1 MTTRRLL
8 SIGAALILAGSA
20 VAACGG
26 GGDAKTTKSSGPA
39 DLSKVTLRVGDQKG
53 GARALLT
60 AAGELKDVKYK
71 ITWSQ
76 FTSGPPLLEAANA
89 GAIDVGAV
97 GNTPPIFAAAAG
109 SKITVVGA
117 GDQSAEAQ
125 AVLVPKTS
133 AIQKIQDLKG
143 KKIALAKGSSAH
155 ALFLSV
161 VQKAG
166 LKLSDVQPQYL
177 QPADAL
183 AAFSAGKVDAWVI
196 WDPFTAQAEAQ
207 TGARRLVSDA
217 GYTSN
222 YNFNVA
228 AKSALSDNGKVAAL
242 GDYLARYRRALT
254 WVNTHQDQWATT
266 WAQQIG
272 LSLPIAKVAVSR
284 RVTAWVPIDDKVI
297 TAEQQLADQFSNAK
311 VLPTKINFGDFVDT
325 RFNSAG
331 TQ

>member
-1 MTTRRLL
+1 MITRRLL
-8 SIGAALILAGSA
+8 SMGAALILAGSA
-20 VAACGG
+20 VAACGSG
-26 GGDAKTTKSSGPA
+26 GGTASADPS
-39 DLSKVTLRVGDQKG
+39 DLSKITLRVGDQKG
-53 GARALLT
+53 GSRALLT
-60 AAGELKDVKYK
+60 AAGLLKDVKYK
-71 ITWSQ
+71 ISWSQ

-117 GDQSAEAQ
+117 GDQSTEAQ
-125 AVLVPKTS
+125 AVLVPKNS
-133 AIQKIQDLKG
+133 PIQKIQDLKG

-161 VQKAG
+161 VEKAG
-166 LKLSDVQPQYL
+166 LTLSDVQPQYL

-196 WDPFTAQAEAQ
+196 WDPFAAQAEAQ

-228 AKSALSDNGKVAAL
+228 AKSSLSNSGKVAAL
-242 GDYLARYRRALT
+242 RDYLSRYRQALT
-254 WVNTHQDQWATT
+254 WANTHQDGWAST
-266 WAQQIG
+266 WAQQVG
-272 LSLPIAKVAVSR
+272 LTLPIAKVAVSR
-284 RVTAWVPIDDKVI
+284 RVTNWVPIDDKVI
-297 TAEQQLADQFSNAK
+297 TAEQQLADQFTNAK
-311 VLPTKINFGDFVDT
+311 VIPAKIDFSNFVDT
-325 RFNSAG
+325 RFNSVG
-331 TQ
+331 SQ